1 MRSFLIS
8 FLFFIFGLLKSQDQN
23 DFYISDA
30 QGNQSLLVSCN
41 YPFVNNNCISLTA
54 HFPIFKL
61 TDSYA
66 VKAANFTPY
75 SVTSK
80 TVIKE
85 DLDDVF
91 TGIIDLPFSFCFYG
105 KSYKQLVIGSNGM
118 ISFDISQ
125 ANQPNAPNFSDTLP
139 SQNLPKESIFVCF
152 RISIFLK
159 MMILKS
165 VIL

>member
-54 HFPIFKL
+54 HYPIFKL

-91 TGIIDLPFSFCFYG
+91 TGIIDLPFSFCF
-105 KSYKQLVIGSNGM
+105 
-118 ISFDISQ
+118 
-125 ANQPNAPNFSDTLP
+125 
-139 SQNLPKESIFVCF
+139 
-152 RISIFLK
+152 
-159 MMILKS
+159 
-165 VIL
+165 